1 MKKNEDLRKKML
13 QNDGNAA
20 KSNEILKSEVE
31 KMRAEMVRVNN
42 YSIDM
47 ANNPAE
53 AIENISNPILELLN
67 MQIIKYE

>member
-20 KSNEILKSEVE
+20 KSNEILKSQVE

-53 AIENISNPILELLN
+53 AIENISNPILEKLN

>member
-1 MKKNEDLRKKML
+1 ML
-13 QNDGNAA
+13 QKDGNAA
-20 KSNEILKSEVE
+20 KSNQVLKDQVE

-47 ANNPAE
+47 ANNPAA
-53 AIENISNPILELLN
+53 AIENISNPILEKLN